1 MKVCVVGGG
10 LSGLM
15 VGKKLAEN
23 GFDVKIFE
31 SEDRLGGLAKTFDAD
46 GYKIPI
52 FYHHIF
58 KQDKITLGL
67 LNEFGIE
74 TMKFKKIKMG
84 IYTNK
89 KIYKISKTSVLS
101 WDFLSLRDKMK
112 FGLLYLRAKLKK
124 NWNEIE
130 GLNADEWL
138 DKIVGK
144 NVKEKIFKDLM
155 KEKYGLDL
163 KRISASELAERLS
176 ENEAQGKF
184 TYPKKGLQKMIDGLK
199 KSIEKNGGLVNT
211 NSFVEKIDLK
221 RKELT
226 YKKRKEKFDIII
238 NTSPIPIFLKD
249 TKGLPKDYIE
259 KLKKIRY
266 CRNICVDVGLDEHL
280 SDYYWINCFNQNF
293 GGIIEHTNLADV
305 YPFRMAWLW
314 KYAPSERL
322 WKMKDRKIE
331 KLFTGNLKKI
341 FPKAK
346 IRWVRT
352 FRSMYASPLY
362 DINYRKYMPDYIT
375 PIKNLFFS
383 GVAITYP
390 KIRNMNTA
398 LESGVK
404 TAKIIIEKYG
414 ERK

>member
-15 VGKKLAEN
+15 AGKKLAEN

-31 SEDRLGGLAKTFDAD
+31 SEERLGGLAKTFDID

-58 KQDKITLGL
+58 KQDKTTLGL
-67 LNEFGIE
+67 LNEFGIG
-74 TMKFKKIKMG
+74 TLKFKKINMG
-84 IYTNK
+84 IYTDK
-89 KIYKISKTSVLS
+89 KIYKISKTSALS
-101 WDFLSLRDKMK
+101 WDFLSLSDKMK
-112 FGLLYLRAKLKK
+112 FGLLYLKTKLRKDWEK
-124 NWNEIE
+124 IE

-138 DKIVGK
+138 EKTVGK
-144 NVKEKIFKDLM
+144 NVKEKIFRNLM

-163 KRISASELAERLS
+163 KRISASELAERLG

-184 TYPKKGLQKMIDGLK
+184 TYPKKGLQKMLNGLR
-199 KSIEKNGGLVNT
+199 KSVEKNDGIVKAK
-211 NSFVEKIDLK
+211 SPVEKIDLNK
-221 RKELT
+221 NEIIS
-226 YKKRKEKFDIII
+226 KRKEKFDIVI
-238 NTSPIPIFLKD
+238 NTAPVPVFLKI
-249 TKGLPKDYIE
+249 TKGLPTDYRK
-259 KLKKIRY
+259 KLGKIKY
-266 CRNICVDVGLDEHL
+266 CKNICVDVGLEGHL

-305 YPFRMAWLW
+305 YPFKMAWLW

-322 WKMKDRKIE
+322 WKMKDGKIE
-331 KLFTGNLKKI
+331 KLFTSNLKKI
-341 FPKAK
+341 FPRVKVK
-346 IRWVRT
+346 WVKT
-352 FRSMYASPLY
+352 FKSEYASPLY
-362 DINYRKYMPDYIT
+362 DVDYRKHMPHYTT

-383 GVAITYP
+383 GVAVTYP

-404 TAKIIIEKYG
+404 TAEIIIEKYG